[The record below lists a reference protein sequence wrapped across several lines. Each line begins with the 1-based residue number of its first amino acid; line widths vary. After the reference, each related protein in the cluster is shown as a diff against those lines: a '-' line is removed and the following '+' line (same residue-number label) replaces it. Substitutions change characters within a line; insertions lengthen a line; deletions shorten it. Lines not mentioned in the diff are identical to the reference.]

1 MAVDYDLAIIG
12 SSRAGLYAAA
22 AAASL
27 KARVALVTLSA
38 PGSASFEESYRGL
51 CGKALTEVSS
61 VAQRLAHAHQ
71 EGIHSTQLEN
81 TPAPEEI
88 SVRFSEALQW
98 AAGVASNLEQTHSP
112 EVLASLGVDVIAG
125 AGQFYPKPHLGFEVK
140 DRRIRA
146 RTYLLATGSKPA
158 VPEIEGLSATGY
170 LTGVTLGQ
178 LAKAKQLPQNLIVI
192 GGAPTGTELAQTF
205 ARLGSSVTLVV
216 KSPRI
221 LPQEDPEAA
230 LLVQAQLEAEG
241 VRVLTNTEATQ
252 VRRIEGKKWVQ
263 AGNLAIEGDE
273 ILLAA
278 GQMPDVASLNLESVG
293 VKLHRRG
300 IELNEKLQTT
310 NPRIYACGDAAGGE
324 RAPHVAQY
332 EAGVALKNALFLPVF
347 KVDYHGI
354 PRAIFT
360 DPQVARVGLTES
372 QALSRYGRDVLV
384 LRQYFKTVAK
394 AQLRGETTGFCKI
407 AVRRNGEILGAT
419 VAGADAGELIHSI
432 ALAVRQKIK
441 IGAIADM
448 PHIWPTLSEIAGT
461 TAAEWRRL
469 RLAGNPRLQDFL
481 EGLFNWRRGL

>member
-27 KARVALVTLSA
+27 KARVALVTLSG
-38 PGSASFEESYRGL
+38 PGSAGFEESYRGL
-51 CGKALTEVSS
+51 CSKALTEVSS

-71 EGIHSTQLEN
+71 EGIHSTELEN
-81 TPAPEEI
+81 APAPEEI
-88 SVRFSEALQW
+88 SLKFSEALQW
-98 AAGVASNLEQTHSP
+98 AAGVATNLGEMHSP
-112 EVLASLGVDVIAG
+112 AVLASLGVDVIAS

-158 VPEIEGLSATGY
+158 VPEIEGLSTTGY
-170 LTGVTLGQ
+170 LTGETLGQ
-178 LAKAKQLPQNLIVI
+178 LAKSKQVPQSLIVI
-192 GGAPTGTELAQTF
+192 GGAPTGIELAQTF

-221 LPQEDPEAA
+221 LPHEDPEAA

-263 AGNLAIEGDE
+263 AGNLALEGDE

-278 GQMPDVASLNLESVG
+278 GQMLDVASLNLESVG
-293 VKLHRRG
+293 VKFHRRG
-300 IELNEKLQTT
+300 LELNQKLQTT
-310 NPRIYACGDAAGGE
+310 NPRIYACGDALGGE
-324 RAPHVAQY
+324 AQPHVAQY

-360 DPQVARVGLTES
+360 DPQVARVGLTEA
-372 QALSRYGRDVLV
+372 QATSRYGRDVLL
-384 LRQYFKTVAK
+384 LRQYLKTVAK

-419 VAGADAGELIHSI
+419 VVGGDAGELIHSI
-432 ALAVRQKIK
+432 ALALRQKIK

-469 RLAGNPRLQDFL
+469 RFAGNPRLQDFL
-481 EGLFNWRRGL
+481 KGWFNWRRGW

>member
-12 SSRAGLYAAA
+12 SSPAGLYAAA

-27 KARVALVTLSA
+27 KARVALVSLV
-38 PGSASFEESYRGL
+38 GFEEICGPL
-51 CGKALTEVSS
+51 CGKALTEVSA
-61 VAQRLAHAHQ
+61 VAQLLRAAHQ
-71 EGIHSTQLEN
+71 FGIHCTQLEN
-81 TPAPEEI
+81 APAPEEI
-88 SVRFSEALQW
+88 SVRFNEALQW
-98 AAGVASNLEQTHSP
+98 ATGVASNLGEMHSP
-112 EVLASLGVDVIAG
+112 AVLASLGVDVIASD
-125 AGQFYPKPHLGFEVK
+125 GQFYPKPHLGFEVR

-146 RTYLLATGSKPA
+146 RTYLLATGSKTA
-158 VPEIEGLSATGY
+158 VPEIQGLSTTGY
-170 LTGVTLGQ
+170 LTGETLGQ
-178 LAKAKQLPQNLIVI
+178 LAKAKQLQQSLPQSLIVI
-192 GGAPTGTELAQTF
+192 GGAATGTELAQTF

-221 LPQEDPEAA
+221 LPHEDPEAA
-230 LLVQAQLEAEG
+230 QLVQAQLEAEG

-252 VRRIEGKKWVQ
+252 ARLIEGKKWVQ

-300 IELNEKLQTT
+300 IELNQKLQTT
-310 NPRIYACGDAAGGE
+310 NPRIYACGVALGGE
-324 RAPHVAQY
+324 AQAHVAQY
-332 EAGVALKNALFLPVF
+332 QAGVALKNALFLPVF
-347 KVDYHGI
+347 KVDDRGI

-360 DPQVARVGLTES
+360 DPQVARVGLTEA
-372 QALSRYGRDVLV
+372 QATSRYGRDVLV

-394 AQLRGETTGFCKI
+394 AQLCGETTGFCKI

-419 VAGADAGELIHSI
+419 VVGADAGELIHSI

-441 IGAIADM
+441 IGAIADL

-461 TAAEWRRL
+461 TAAEWRSL
-469 RLAGNPRLQDFL
+469 RLAGSPRQQDFL
-481 EGLFNWRRGL
+481 EGWFNWRRGL

>member
-12 SSRAGLYAAA
+12 SSPAGLYAAA

-27 KARVALVTLSA
+27 KARVALVATGVS
-38 PGSASFEESYRGL
+38 PVGFQEIYNEL
-51 CGKALTEVSS
+51 CGKALTEISS
-61 VAQRLAHAHQ
+61 QVLQLRAAHQ
-71 EGIHSTQLEN
+71 FGIHCTELEN
-81 TPAPEEI
+81 APAPEEI

-98 AAGVASNLEQTHSP
+98 AAGVASNLGEMHSP
-112 EVLASLGVDVIAG
+112 AVLASLGVDVIAG

-158 VPEIEGLSATGY
+158 VPEIQGLSATGY
-170 LTGVTLGQ
+170 LTGETIGQ
-178 LAKAKQLPQNLIVI
+178 LAKNKQLPQSLIVI
-192 GGAPTGTELAQTF
+192 GGAPTGIELAQTF

-216 KSPRI
+216 KSPHI
-221 LPQEDPEAA
+221 LPHEDPEAA

-419 VAGADAGELIHSI
+419 VAGADAGELIHTI

-469 RLAGNPRLQDFL
+469 RLAGNPRLQNFL

>member
-12 SSRAGLYAAA
+12 SSPAGLYAAA

-27 KARVALVTLSA
+27 KARVALVATGVS
-38 PGSASFEESYRGL
+38 PVGFQEIYNEL
-51 CGKALTEVSS
+51 CGKALTEICS
-61 VAQRLAHAHQ
+61 VAQLLAHAHQ
-71 EGIHSTQLEN
+71 QGIHCTQLEDA
-81 TPAPEEI
+81 PAPEEI
-88 SVRFSEALQW
+88 SVRFSESLQW
-98 AAGVASNLEQTHSP
+98 AAGVASNLGEIHSP
-112 EVLASLGVDVIAG
+112 AVLASLGVDVIAG

-158 VPEIEGLSATGY
+158 VPEIQGLSATGY
-170 LTGVTLGQ
+170 LTGETIGQ
-178 LAKAKQLPQNLIVI
+178 LAKNKQLPQSLIVI

-252 VRRIEGKKWVQ
+252 VRRIEEKKWVQ

-310 NPRIYACGDAAGGE
+310 NPRIYACGVALGGE
-324 RAPHVAQY
+324 RSPHVAQY

-384 LRQYFKTVAK
+384 LRQYFKTVAR

-469 RLAGNPRLQDFL
+469 RLASNPRLQDFL

>member
-12 SSRAGLYAAA
+12 SSPAGLYAAA

-27 KARVALVTLSA
+27 KARVALVATGVS
-38 PGSASFEESYRGL
+38 PVGFQEIYNEL
-51 CGKALTEVSS
+51 CGKALTEISA
-61 VAQRLAHAHQ
+61 VAQQLRAAHQ
-71 EGIHSTQLEN
+71 FGVHCTDLEN
-81 TPAPEEI
+81 APAPEEI
-88 SVRFSEALQW
+88 SVRFSEALEW
-98 AAGVASNLEQTHSP
+98 AAGVASNLGEIHSP
-112 EVLASLGVDVIAG
+112 AVLASLGVDVIAG

-158 VPEIEGLSATGY
+158 TPEIQGLETTGY
-170 LTGVTLGQ
+170 LTGETLGQ
-178 LAKAKQLPQNLIVI
+178 LAKNKQLPQSLIVI
-192 GGAPTGTELAQTF
+192 GGAPTGIELAQTF

-216 KSPRI
+216 KSPHI
-221 LPQEDPEAA
+221 LPHEDPEAA

-300 IELNEKLQTT
+300 IELNQKLQTT

-347 KVDYHGI
+347 KVDYHEI

-407 AVRRNGEILGAT
+407 TVRRNGEILGAT
-419 VAGADAGELIHSI
+419 VALADAGELIHSI

-441 IGAIADM
+441 IGAIAEM
-448 PHIWPTLSEIAGT
+448 PHIWPTLSEIAGS

-469 RLAGNPRLQDFL
+469 RLAGNPRLQHFL